1 MELKSPKLQWLNSKT
16 PFSKEYE
23 DRYYSE
29 DNPVE
34 ECKYVYLNSNG
45 LPKRWITSTEK
56 RFIIAE
62 IGFGLGLNFILSAN
76 SHTDHEI
83 NKQLHYIAFE
93 KSPPTKK
100 QVDKFFKSF
109 PELQTYSRVLINKL
123 PKQISGCHRIQ
134 FSEDI
139 TLDLH
144 YGDVQQ
150 EISNFY
156 ASDFKV
162 SAWFVDGF
170 SPKTNPSIWNDLVCR
185 KIS

>member
-93 KSPPTKK
+93 KSPPTKRNIRK
-100 QVDKFFKSF
+100 
-109 PELQTYSRVLINKL
+109 RR
-123 PKQISGCHRIQ
+123 RI
-134 FSEDI
+134 F
-139 TLDLH
+139 L
-144 YGDVQQ
+144 
-150 EISNFY
+150 
-156 ASDFKV
+156 
-162 SAWFVDGF
+162 
-170 SPKTNPSIWNDLVCR
+170 
-185 KIS
+185 